1 MISDFARLHARR
13 LRFTL
18 PALALLTSVA
28 ISLPLQAKNT
38 KHKSCT
44 ANENGDGWDC
54 VYLEPGDTTPPA
66 KAQPAAA
73 PPPTATEP
81 DATPPAVTAKP
92 SATKSAAPAPGVSAA
107 AAVAPV
113 IATPVTATAAVTT
126 PTATDEADT
135 ATAPAPGEKPLP
147 IAFALDWV
155 PAVEVPLALRDLECE
170 LCTGRYIDPLAD
182 ADRDADPN
190 DADIEAWA
198 KSTELKGDTVEF
210 TGGVTVTQ
218 GYRQFVGDSAVLN
231 EETREATLTGDVTLR
246 EPGLLLQGSRADILT
261 DTGEASLENAQFV
274 IHADHLQGSAD
285 LLQRDAEG
293 LIHVHNG
300 NFTYCAPGEEDWQVR
315 AKTIDLDIDEG
326 LGVARDATLDIA
338 GVPVFYTPWLQF
350 PLDDRRRTGLLW
362 PDFGNDSTGGL
373 DITAPIYFNLAP
385 NYDAL
390 YSPRYIQDRG
400 LNHELKT
407 RYLNKYLGYWTVGG
421 TYMSSDKSY
430 KNEVPAGESDDRWL
444 GVVRQ
449 NGLLDQRWRSQIDY
463 SKASDVDYMKDLETS
478 SLTAQRRTSLQQMA
492 SIDYLGD
499 DWLVNLNVEQ
509 YQSLADDIND
519 VYKKLPQLT
528 VQYRSDGT
536 PFEVQPIL
544 LTQYSNFGAD
554 EDVVTG
560 ERVYSEVGAAYPMN
574 WTYGFLKPTAKYRQL
589 NYELS
594 EAEFYTDSSPG
605 TGSAMASLDGG
616 LYFERE
622 TSFAGEN
629 LLQTLEPRLY
639 YLYSQYKDQDDQP
652 DFDSAELT
660 FSYNQLFRDTRFSGH
675 DRIDDANRLSVGVS
689 TQFIDSSSGQKLLGA
704 SIGQIVYFRDRKVRL
719 VPGTDPLD
727 ESSSEIAGDL
737 SFTPD
742 KHLSFR
748 TDMVYDPHS
757 GNVNSGNAIAGYT
770 TDSGAIFNLGYA
782 YIRELQTNTLRV
794 ETEQV
799 TASTFLPLDTNWRL
813 YGAVNYSIIDNTAI
827 EQMVGLEYENCCW
840 IVRLMHLRYYDNDS
854 SAFYT
859 DFSDPDLQQEHTT
872 QVQFVLKGMGGFGSR
887 IPTVLEDMIRGYQE
901 SEY

>member
-1 MISDFARLHARR
+1 MS
-13 LRFTL
+13 
-18 PALALLTSVA
+18 
-28 ISLPLQAKNT
+28 
-38 KHKSCT
+38 
-44 ANENGDGWDC
+44 
-54 VYLEPGDTTPPA
+54 
-66 KAQPAAA
+66 
-73 PPPTATEP
+73 
-81 DATPPAVTAKP
+81 
-92 SATKSAAPAPGVSAA
+92 
-107 AAVAPV
+107 
-113 IATPVTATAAVTT
+113 
-126 PTATDEADT
+126 
-135 ATAPAPGEKPLP
+135 
-147 IAFALDWV
+147 FALDWV
-155 PAVEVPLALRDLECE
+155 PESEVPLGLRDLSCE
-170 LCTGRYIDPLAD
+170 LCSGRYIDPLED
-182 ADRDADPN
+182 ADRSADPN
-190 DADIEAWA
+190 DANIEAWA
-198 KSTELKGDTVEF
+198 NSTELKGDTVMF
-210 TGGVTVTQ
+210 TGGVSVTQ
-218 GYRQFVGDSAVLN
+218 GYRQFRGDSATIN
-231 EETREATLTGDVTLR
+231 EDTHEATLIGDVTLR

-261 DTGEASLENAQFV
+261 DSGEASLDNAQFV
-274 IHADHLQGSAD
+274 IHADHLQGNAD
-285 LLQRDAEG
+285 LLERDSEG

-300 NFTYCAPGEEDWQVR
+300 NFTYCAPGEEDWQIR
-315 AKTIDLDIDEG
+315 AETIDLDTDEG
-326 LGVARDATLDIA
+326 LGVARNATLDIA

-390 YSPRYIQDRG
+390 YSPRFIQDRG

-421 TYMSSDKSY
+421 TYMNSDKAY
-430 KNEVPAGESDDRWL
+430 KDDIPPGKSDDRWL

-449 NGLLDQRWRSQIDY
+449 NGLLDQRWRSHIDY

-478 SLTAQRRTSLQQMA
+478 SLTAQRRTSLLQMA
-492 SIDYLGD
+492 SMDYLGD
-499 DWLVNLNVEQ
+499 DWLVNLSVEQ

-528 VQYRSDGT
+528 VQYRSSGT
-536 PFEVQPIL
+536 PFEIQPIL

-560 ERVYSEVGAAYPMN
+560 ERVYSEAGAAYPMN
-574 WTYGFLKPTAKYRQL
+574 WAYGFLKPTAKYRQL

-594 EAEFYTDSSPG
+594 EAELYTDSSPG
-605 TGSAMASLDGG
+605 TGSAMGSLDGG

-629 LLQTLEPRLY
+629 MLQTLEPRLY
-639 YLYSQYKDQDDQP
+639 YLYSQRKDQADQP

-675 DRIDDANRLSVGVS
+675 DRIDDANRLSLGVS

-704 SIGQIVYFRDRKVRL
+704 SIGQILYFSDRKVRL
-719 VPGTDPLD
+719 VPGDAPLD

-737 SFTPD
+737 SFTPN
-742 KHLSFR
+742 KYLSLR

-770 TDSGAIFNLGYA
+770 MDNGAIFNLGYA
-782 YIRELQTNTLRV
+782 YNRPLQSNTLRA

-813 YGAVNYSIIDNTAI
+813 FGAVNYSIIDNTAI
-827 EQMVGLEYENCCW
+827 EQMAGIEYENCCW
-840 IVRLMHLRYYDNDS
+840 IVRLMHLRYYDNDTS
-854 SAFYT
+854 EFFT
-859 DFSDPDLQQEHTT
+859 DFSNPDLQQEHTT

>member
-13 LRFTL
+13 LRLTL
-18 PALALLTSVA
+18 PALALMTSFA
-28 ISLPLQAKNT
+28 IPLPLQAQNT
-38 KHKSCT
+38 KYKSCT

-54 VYLEPGDTTPPA
+54 VYREPGDTASAARAEPVAATPATATEPEATPVPA
-66 KAQPAAA
+66 APAAA
-73 PPPTATEP
+73 AATAATTPATADAETSTATTPPPTATE
-81 DATPPAVTAKP
+81 VTAVV
-92 SATKSAAPAPGVSAA
+92 TTAA
-107 AAVAPV
+107 AAVSPQ
-113 IATPVTATAAVTT
+113 
-126 PTATDEADT
+126 
-135 ATAPAPGEKPLP
+135 KPLP

-155 PAVEVPLALRDLECE
+155 PAAEVPLALRDLECE
-170 LCTGRYIDPLAD
+170 LCTGRYIDPLED

-198 KSTELKGDTVEF
+198 ESTELKGDTVQF
-210 TGGVTVTQ
+210 SGGVTVTQ
-218 GYRQFVGDSAVLN
+218 GYRQFVGDSAVIN
-231 EETREATLTGDVTLR
+231 EETREATLTGAVTLR

-285 LLQRDAEG
+285 LLQRDSEG

-300 NFTYCAPGEEDWQVR
+300 NFTYCAPGEEDWQIR
-315 AKTIDLDIDEG
+315 AETIDLNIDEG

-338 GVPVFYTPWLQF
+338 GVPVFYSPWLQF

-430 KNEVPAGESDDRWL
+430 KSEVPAGKSDDRWL
-444 GVVRQ
+444 GVIRQ
-449 NGLLDQRWRSQIDY
+449 NGLLDQRWRSEIDY

-478 SLTAQRRTSLQQMA
+478 SLTAQRRTSLLQMA

-499 DWLVNLNVEQ
+499 DWLVNLDVEQ

-528 VQYRSDGT
+528 IQYRSDGT

-560 ERVYSEVGAAYPMN
+560 ERVYSEAGAAYPMN
-574 WTYGFLKPTAKYRQL
+574 WTYGFLKPTVKYRQL

-594 EAEFYTDSSPG
+594 EAEDYTNSSPG
-605 TGSAMASLDGG
+605 TGSAMGSLDGG

-622 TSFAGEN
+622 MSFAGTDM
-629 LLQTLEPRLY
+629 LQTLEPRLY

-689 TQFIDSSSGQKLLGA
+689 SQFIDASSGQKLLGA

-748 TDMVYDPHS
+748 TDVVYDPHS
-757 GNVNSGNAIAGYT
+757 GNVNSGNALAGYT
-770 TDSGAIFNLGYA
+770 TDNGAIFNLGYA

-813 YGAVNYSIIDNTAI
+813 YGAVNYSIIDDTAI

-901 SEY
+901 REY

>member
-1 MISDFARLHARR
+1 
-13 LRFTL
+13 
-18 PALALLTSVA
+18 V
-28 ISLPLQAKNT
+28 
-38 KHKSCT
+38 
-44 ANENGDGWDC
+44 
-54 VYLEPGDTTPPA
+54 TPPA
-66 KAQPAAA
+66 
-73 PPPTATEP
+73 
-81 DATPPAVTAKP
+81 
-92 SATKSAAPAPGVSAA
+92 AA
-107 AAVAPV
+107 AAAATV
-113 IATPVTATAAVTT
+113 ATPAPAATAASAV
-126 PTATDEADT
+126 
-135 ATAPAPGEKPLP
+135 APGAATPLAASEPGPGTKPLP
-147 IAFALDWV
+147 IAFAFDWV
-155 PAVEVPLALRDLECE
+155 PEAEVPMALRDLDCQ
-170 LCTGRYIDPLAD
+170 LCSGRYIDPLKD

-190 DADIEAWA
+190 DADIQAWA
-198 KSTELKGDTVEF
+198 NSTELQGETVTF
-210 TGGVTVTQ
+210 TGGVSVTQ
-218 GYRQFVGDSAVLN
+218 GYRQFRGDTATIN
-231 EETREATLTGDVTLR
+231 EETREATLTGNVTLR

-261 DTGEASLENAQFV
+261 DSGEATLENGQFV

-285 LLQRDAEG
+285 LLQRDSEG

-300 NFTYCAPGEEDWQVR
+300 NFTYCAPGEEHWQIH
-315 AKTIDLDIDEG
+315 AETIELDIDEG

-338 GVPVFYTPWLQF
+338 GIPVFYTPWLQF

-373 DITAPIYFNLAP
+373 DITAPIYLNLAP

-400 LNHELKT
+400 LNNELKA

-421 TYMSSDKSY
+421 TYMNSDKKY
-430 KNEVPAGESDDRWL
+430 KDQIAANKSNDRWL

-478 SLTAQRRTSLQQMA
+478 SLTAQRRTSLLQMA
-492 SIDYLGD
+492 SMDYLGD

-509 YQSLADDIND
+509 YQSLADDINE

-528 VQYRSDGT
+528 VQYRSRGT
-536 PFEVQPIL
+536 PFELQPIL
-544 LTQYSNFGAD
+544 LTQYSNFDSD

-560 ERVYSEVGAAYPMN
+560 ERVYTEAGAAYPMN
-574 WTYGFLKPTAKYRQL
+574 WAYGFLKPTAKYRQL
-589 NYELS
+589 NYELN
-594 EAEFYTDSSPG
+594 EAEFFTDSSPS

-622 TSFAGEN
+622 TSFAGESM
-629 LLQTLEPRLY
+629 LQTLEPRLY
-639 YLYSQYKDQDDQP
+639 YLYSESKKQNDQP

-689 TQFIDSSSGQKLLGA
+689 TQFVDAASGQKLLGA
-704 SIGQIVYFRDRKVRL
+704 SIGQILYFKDRKVRL
-719 VPGTDPLD
+719 VPGAAPLD

-742 KHLSFR
+742 RHLAFR
-748 TDMVYDPHS
+748 TDLVYDPHS

-770 TDSGAIFNLGYA
+770 TDNGAIFNLGYA
-782 YIRELQTNTLRV
+782 YNRPLQSNTLRA

-799 TASTFLPLDTNWRL
+799 TASTFLPLDTNWKL
-813 YGAVNYSIIDNTAI
+813 FGAVNYSIIDNTAI
-827 EQMVGLEYENCCW
+827 EQMAGIEYENCCW
-840 IVRLMHLRYYDNDS
+840 IVRLMHLRYYDNETS
-854 SAFYT
+854 GFIPN
-859 DFSDPDLQQEHTT
+859 FSDPDLQQEHTT

-901 SEY
+901 REY